1 MDGYHG
7 FSRMRFYNCFN
18 AYMCKPLKF
27 VKKISKMTSN
37 RSTSANTACKSAFLP
52 LVSRRSVLQLAV
64 LGLALPM
71 AHSANAE
78 IALATAINRCARFRA
93 LSQRSAKAYA
103 QLVLDV
109 MPEAAVKTLAI
120 VQRLFQQGFDDLA
133 QANYSTDI
141 AQQIAATRAEATK
154 LIALITAE
162 PKREQLPAVTAQ
174 ADKVL
179 ALAHKATEMLTIAS
193 KTSNGKIIDM
203 AGRQR
208 MLSQRIAKNY
218 FLTAANVTVTPAM
231 QQIASDKAE
240 FSTALAT
247 LIKTPI
253 STTAIR
259 EDLDLCSAQWFLF
272 ETAVD
277 LPRSRADAMKNVA
290 SSSERLLELT
300 NSLTDK
306 YEKALKDVLGNA

>member
-1 MDGYHG
+1 
-7 FSRMRFYNCFN
+7 
-18 AYMCKPLKF
+18 MCKWLKF
-27 VKKISKMTSN
+27 VKKVSKMISN
-37 RSTSANTACKSAFLP
+37 SSQSVLSLQP
-52 LVSRRSVLQLAV
+52 LQGLKGVSRRSLIQLSVLA
-64 LGLALPM
+64 LALPM

-78 IALATAINRCARFRA
+78 IAWATAINRCARFRA

-109 MPEAAVKTLAI
+109 MPEGALKTVAT

-133 QANYSTDI
+133 QGNYNAEIS
-141 AQQIAATRAEATK
+141 QQITATRTEVTK
-154 LIALITAE
+154 LIAMITAA
-162 PKREQLPAVTAQ
+162 PNRELLPLVAAQ

-179 ALAHKATEMLTIAS
+179 GLAHKATEMLTLAS
-193 KTSNGKIIDM
+193 KTANAKIIDM

-218 FLTAANVTVTPAM
+218 FLTAANVTVSPSM
-231 QQIASDKAE
+231 QQITTDKAE
-240 FSTALAT
+240 FSAALAA

-277 LPRSRADAMKNVA
+277 LPRNRADAMKNVA

-306 YEKALKDVLGNA
+306 YEKALKDVLGSA

>member
-1 MDGYHG
+1 MALNH
-7 FSRMRFYNCFN
+7 
-18 AYMCKPLKF
+18 
-27 VKKISKMTSN
+27 
-37 RSTSANTACKSAFLP
+37 STRAKVSSMASTLP
-52 LVSRRSVLQLAV
+52 LVTRRSVLQLAV
-64 LGLALPM
+64 LGFALPV

-78 IALATAINRCARFRA
+78 MSWATAINRSARFRA

-109 MPEAAVKTLAI
+109 MPEGAVKTIAT

-133 QANYSTDI
+133 QGNYNAEIT
-141 AQQIAATRAEATK
+141 QQIAATRAEATK
-154 LIALITAE
+154 LIALITAA
-162 PKREQLPAVTAQ
+162 PKRELLPIVTAQ

-179 ALAHKATEMLTIAS
+179 VLAHKATEMLTVAS
-193 KTSNGKIIDM
+193 KTPNGKIIDM

-272 ETAVD
+272 ENAVD
-277 LPRSRADAMKNVA
+277 LPRSRADAMRNVA

>member
-1 MDGYHG
+1 MISNSSKTV
-7 FSRMRFYNCFN
+7 FLLQ
-18 AYMCKPLKF
+18 PLQ
-27 VKKISKMTSN
+27 V
-37 RSTSANTACKSAFLP
+37 
-52 LVSRRSVLQLAV
+52 VSRRSLIQLSVLSLV
-64 LGLALPM
+64 LPM
-71 AHSANAE
+71 AHSASAQ
-78 IALATAINRCARFRA
+78 ISWATAINRCARFRA

-109 MPEAAVKTLAI
+109 MPEGAIKTIAT

-133 QANYSTDI
+133 QGNYNAEIT
-141 AQQIAATRAEATK
+141 QQIATTRAEATK
-154 LIALITAE
+154 LIALITAA
-162 PKREQLPAVTAQ
+162 PNRELLPTVNAQ

-193 KTSNGKIIDM
+193 KTPNGKIIDM

-208 MLSQRIAKNY
+208 MLSQRMAKNY
-218 FLTAANVTVTPAM
+218 FLTAANVTVTTAM
-231 QQIASDKAE
+231 QQIATDKAE
-240 FSTALAT
+240 FNTALAT

-259 EDLDLCSAQWFLF
+259 EDLDLCTAQWFLF
-272 ETAVD
+272 ESAID
-277 LPRSRADAMKNVA
+277 LPRNRIDAMRNVA

-306 YEKALKDVLGNA
+306 YEKALKDVLGSA

>member
-1 MDGYHG
+1 
-7 FSRMRFYNCFN
+7 
-18 AYMCKPLKF
+18 
-27 VKKISKMTSN
+27 MTLN
-37 RSTSANTACKSAFLP
+37 HSTRAKVSSMASTLP
-52 LVSRRSVLQLAV
+52 LVTRRSVLQLAV
-64 LGLALPM
+64 LGFALPM

-78 IALATAINRCARFRA
+78 MSWATAINRSARFRA

-109 MPEAAVKTLAI
+109 MPEGAVKTIAT

-133 QANYSTDI
+133 QGNYNAEIT
-141 AQQIAATRAEATK
+141 QQIAATRAEATK
-154 LIALITAE
+154 LIALITAA
-162 PKREQLPAVTAQ
+162 PKRELLPIVNAQ

-193 KTSNGKIIDM
+193 KTPNGKIIDM

-272 ETAVD
+272 ENAVD
-277 LPRSRADAMKNVA
+277 LPRSRADAMRNVA

>member
-1 MDGYHG
+1 M
-7 FSRMRFYNCFN
+7 
-18 AYMCKPLKF
+18 A
-27 VKKISKMTSN
+27 
-37 RSTSANTACKSAFLP
+37 STLP
-52 LVSRRSVLQLAV
+52 LVTRRSVLQLAV
-64 LGLALPM
+64 LGFALPM

-78 IALATAINRCARFRA
+78 MSWATAINRSARFRA

-109 MPEAAVKTLAI
+109 MPEGAVKTIAT

-133 QANYSTDI
+133 QGNYNAEIT
-141 AQQIAATRAEATK
+141 QQIAATRAEATK
-154 LIALITAE
+154 LIALITAA
-162 PKREQLPAVTAQ
+162 PKRELLPIVNAQ

-193 KTSNGKIIDM
+193 KTPNGKIIDM

-272 ETAVD
+272 ENAVD
-277 LPRSRADAMKNVA
+277 LPRSRADAMRNVA